1 MNSVNGVLL
10 GGTVAAAR
18 DVTARKS
25 SSGFQNALDDA
36 AAPNDDTKKI
46 AKAARGFEALM
57 IGQVMKAAHG
67 SDSEGWFGAGDDDE
81 SSSTAIQMAEEYLGQ
96 AMAQSGGLG
105 IAKMV
110 VKNLSKPPGAL
121 GAAPLPSGHGSV
133 ISGHGAE
140 QNVTPPNSGQTTSQQ
155 TRTHTDSLPQLGSR
169 KTR

>member
-25 SSGFQNALDDA
+25 PSGFKNALDDA

-110 VKNLSKPPGAL
+110 VKNLSKPP
-121 GAAPLPSGHGSV
+121 
-133 ISGHGAE
+133 
-140 QNVTPPNSGQTTSQQ
+140 VTPPSSGQTPDHQMQ
-155 TRTHTDSLPQLGSR
+155 THTDSLPQLGSR

>member
-18 DVTARKS
+18 DVTARKNP
-25 SSGFQNALDDA
+25 GAFKNALDDA
-36 AAPNDDTKKI
+36 AAPSDETKKV

-57 IGQVMKAAHG
+57 IGQVMKEAHG

-121 GAAPLPSGHGSV
+121 NAVPLPSGHGSV
-133 ISGHGAE
+133 TAGHGSE
-140 QNVTPPNSGQTTSQQ
+140 QSPTPPSSGQTTDNQ